1 MLIKNKNSFIIFLSA
16 LLVGLILLN
25 LTSRDIYHR
34 FDLTD
39 NKKFS
44 LSSSSDSILAKLD
57 DRLTIKVYFSD
68 ELPGDLGNT
77 RRFLQDILEEYRAES
92 NEISFFFHDPES
104 DSELEE
110 QAGKDGIQPVQMQAL
125 ENDQMTVKKVYLGM
139 VLLYENKKET
149 IPLIQTTAGLEY
161 MISTKI
167 KSLIEIDKKTV
178 GLMNLDTE
186 SELKTDNLSAQLNQH
201 YNFRTI
207 DPSANIPESIDVLL
221 VSATKDTVDTN
232 TVSNLRNF
240 LNTGKKVFIAQS
252 GVNADIKTQQAGPLS
267 SNIFELLNEFSLDLQ
282 KNMVLDAKC
291 GNVQVQEQRGIF
303 LMNRPVEYP
312 LFPTIDTFNGSDSLS
327 GVVVNEL
334 EQVLLLFPSE
344 IKIDT
349 SVNEK
354 VEKVSTLFTSSNNSG
369 IMESNLVLSPDPQ
382 QNPFLRMLGQPG
394 KILAATSRLN
404 TGGELMLVSDSR
416 FLSDE
421 GGMSIPVNMIFMMN
435 AVDYLAN
442 DADLISLRSREITSR
457 PLDIL
462 QLSDAEEN
470 SMSQDDKDKLRDKKK
485 KRWKFAN
492 MVLPTLLI
500 IGFGFYRIRREKVQA
515 EVLKQI
521 YD

>member
-221 VSATKDTVDTN
+221 VSATKDTVDT
-232 TVSNLRNF
+232 
-240 LNTGKKVFIAQS
+240 
-252 GVNADIKTQQAGPLS
+252 LS
-267 SNIFELLNEFSLDLQ
+267 
-282 KNMVLDAKC
+282 
-291 GNVQVQEQRGIF
+291 
-303 LMNRPVEYP
+303 
-312 LFPTIDTFNGSDSLS
+312 
-327 GVVVNEL
+327 
-334 EQVLLLFPSE
+334 
-344 IKIDT
+344 
-349 SVNEK
+349 
-354 VEKVSTLFTSSNNSG
+354 
-369 IMESNLVLSPDPQ
+369 
-382 QNPFLRMLGQPG
+382 
-394 KILAATSRLN
+394 
-404 TGGELMLVSDSR
+404 
-416 FLSDE
+416 
-421 GGMSIPVNMIFMMN
+421 
-435 AVDYLAN
+435 
-442 DADLISLRSREITSR
+442 LIHI
-457 PLDIL
+457 
-462 QLSDAEEN
+462 
-470 SMSQDDKDKLRDKKK
+470 
-485 KRWKFAN
+485 
-492 MVLPTLLI
+492 
-500 IGFGFYRIRREKVQA
+500 
-515 EVLKQI
+515 
-521 YD
+521 